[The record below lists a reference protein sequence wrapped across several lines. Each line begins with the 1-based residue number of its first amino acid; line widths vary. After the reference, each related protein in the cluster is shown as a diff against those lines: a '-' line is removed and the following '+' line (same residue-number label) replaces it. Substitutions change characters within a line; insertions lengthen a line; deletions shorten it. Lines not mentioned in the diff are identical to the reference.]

1 MEGSFIRHSCSP
13 TYMLSLFLQG
23 RKSYLLPLVLP
34 GSDTFY
40 YFFSKL
46 ISSAS
51 LFFSVSPLPTLSLIS
66 GCQYSERSSLKF
78 QGSLGIIFFVI
89 NLFYRKNR
97 GVKWTFLYL
106 LNWIL
111 SQTHI
116 IRPSASYTHLIFKAD
131 LSLLIYILSLKTWKF
146 LGDNT
151 PSWTEN
157 KKHYLRMNKTY
168 FYTFPKL
175 GFKDNRPNT
184 DCLNFHMLKFTHD
197 VTLVVLKVL
206 SGASDMGGNM

>member
-1 MEGSFIRHSCSP
+1 M
-13 TYMLSLFLQG
+13 
-23 RKSYLLPLVLP
+23 
-34 GSDTFY
+34 
-40 YFFSKL
+40 
-46 ISSAS
+46 
-51 LFFSVSPLPTLSLIS
+51 
-66 GCQYSERSSLKF
+66 
-78 QGSLGIIFFVI
+78 
-89 NLFYRKNR
+89 
-97 GVKWTFLYL
+97 
-106 LNWIL
+106 
-111 SQTHI
+111 
-116 IRPSASYTHLIFKAD
+116 KAD

-184 DCLNFHMLKFTHD
+184 DCLNLHMLKFTHD